1 MGIDNGVAVIT
12 RNDGN
17 YFDVVRD
24 IADEVIHFVKLN
36 GKAQK
41 TIADKARTIANK
53 ALWQEFFDYYL
64 EAYDKAL
71 IHK

>member
-1 MGIDNGVAVIT
+1 MV
-12 RNDGN
+12 RN
-17 YFDVVRD
+17 

-41 TIADKARTIANK
+41 TIADKARTIADK

-71 IHK
+71 TSYQ